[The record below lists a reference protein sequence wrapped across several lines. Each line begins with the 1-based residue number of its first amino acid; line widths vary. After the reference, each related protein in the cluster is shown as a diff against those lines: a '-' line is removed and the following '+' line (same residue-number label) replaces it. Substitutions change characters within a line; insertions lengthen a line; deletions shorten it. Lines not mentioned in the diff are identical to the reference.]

1 MYRKLNSIHLAQ
13 FGGQFFSLCL
23 FQLGDAS
30 HRLRPQDVASPSVLC
45 QAAAYLIVSVIVIGP
60 DGFHQLCQSALVFPK
75 KAGRVFDL
83 CEGDSGAGLP
93 VDQTPQ
99 PGLPLDNAVGN
110 PHLTTQGRQE
120 NHQLEDNISS
130 RVHFDQKQECKS

>member
-1 MYRKLNSIHLAQ
+1 MYRKFNSVHLAQ

-60 DGFHQLCQSALVFPK
+60 DGFHQLCQSGGHLAYL
-75 KAGRVFDL
+75 RVDL

-130 RVHFDQKQECKS
+130 RVYFDQKQECKS